1 MPTSPQPIYV
11 IGSINTDMVAMTD
24 HLPTPGET
32 VMGGEFMM
40 TAGGKGANQAVAA
53 ARLDGDVTM
62 VGRLGVDIFGD
73 QSVAR
78 LKAEKINCDFISRD
92 SAAASGVAL
101 ISVDGEGENHI
112 VVAPGANN
120 TLHIDTIDTALSSLP
135 ENAIVLMQLEIPI
148 ETVAHVISFAKD
160 SNRKVILDPAPAR
173 ELPENF
179 LDGLFLITPNET
191 EATHLSGIEVIDQN
205 SAKAAAKKLLQTGV
219 KNVAIT
225 MGTDGVLLASGD
237 DNLQLIASP
246 TVNAVDTTAAGDC
259 FNGAL
264 SVALANGLELEDGIN
279 KACHA
284 ASISVT
290 RKGAQDSMP
299 FSNEVNLCL

>member
-1 MPTSPQPIYV
+1 MPTTPQPIYV

-219 KNVAIT
+219 QNVAIT
-225 MGTDGVLLASGD
+225 MGADGVLLASGD
-237 DNLQLIASP
+237 ENLQLIASP

-264 SVALANGLELEDGIN
+264 SVALANGLELEEGIN